1 MHFKWLVQCLLM
13 REHESYDVRN
23 VISFPFHI
31 TLKFSCASYASGQIR
46 VSSFFCVSR
55 ASFFTFSLSSKST
68 QNYGHGQCPDP
79 QILSLR
85 HKNNLL
91 SRRKDQIKKLKY
103 PVTLNACKVIF
114 HLVLKVLFWQKPFDL
129 EWFCVPAAIKYP
141 FGYKNLHGLTKIQY
155 LYIYIYIIR
164 I

>member
-1 MHFKWLVQCLLM
+1 MHFKWSVQCLLM
-13 REHESYDVRN
+13 REHESYDVTN
-23 VISFPFHI
+23 VITFPFHI

-46 VSSFFCVSR
+46 VSSFFFVSR

-114 HLVLKVLFWQKPFDL
+114 QLVLKYFSDKRLLISNGFVFQLQL
-129 EWFCVPAAIKYP
+129 NIHLV
-141 FGYKNLHGLTKIQY
+141 TKTFMALQNFSI
-155 LYIYIYIIR
+155 
-164 I
+164 